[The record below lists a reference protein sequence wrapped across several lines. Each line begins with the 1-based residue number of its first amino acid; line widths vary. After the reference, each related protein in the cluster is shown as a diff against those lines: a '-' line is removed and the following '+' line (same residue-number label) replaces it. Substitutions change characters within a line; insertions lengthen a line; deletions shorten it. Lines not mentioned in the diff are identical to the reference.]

1 MMAQYESERESFQS
15 TLEQLYHE
23 SGSSDSLH
31 KIRAKGWE
39 RLLELGLPTRKTE
52 VYRYIKLR
60 SLFSENYIQSAPRTI
75 SAETIAQHIYPE
87 CQGSVLVFVNG
98 HFMPSLSQ
106 MSALP
111 PKLIISTLVEASR
124 TYSALLNNHWTKAM
138 KEETDSFVAVNAAL
152 QSDGAFLYITPKTI
166 IEQPLQILHLIDT
179 RDQPMML
186 LPRLHVFAG
195 AQSQTNIAVSHVC
208 LSGTHY
214 FINGATDVTLD
225 EAANVRLTQSTLHDS
240 PDVWHF
246 DALRVSLKRNANF
259 TSTHVTNGGQTVR
272 NDYRIALLG
281 ENSEA
286 ALNGLCMLGG
296 KREAHANVLIDHQA
310 PRCRSMQ
317 LFKGVLNDVSRSS
330 FEGKIFVRQAA
341 QKTEAFQL
349 NKNLLLGE
357 RCHADSKPNLEIF
370 ADDVKAS
377 HGATIG
383 QLDKEQLFYLTTRG
397 IPPRIAK
404 GMLVHG
410 FYQDVIEQIP
420 LLSMRNEAM
429 HKLCL
434 KS

>member
-1 MMAQYESERESFQS
+1 MMAQYESERDTFQS
-15 TLEQLYHE
+15 ILEQLYHE
-23 SGSSDSLH
+23 SGNSDPLH

-60 SLFSENYIQSAPRTI
+60 SLFSEKYTQSVPRTI
-75 SAETIAQHIYPE
+75 SKEMIAQHTYPE
-87 CQGSVLVFVNG
+87 CQDALLVFVNG

-111 PKLIISTLVEASR
+111 PKVIISTLAEAAR

-138 KEETDSFVAVNAAL
+138 KEETDSFAAINAAL
-152 QSDGAFLYITPKTI
+152 QSDGAFLYISPKTI
-166 IEQPLQILHLIDT
+166 VEQPLQILHFIDT
-179 RDQPMML
+179 QDQPMMV

-195 AQSQTNIAVSHVC
+195 AQSQININISHVF

-214 FINGATDVTLD
+214 FINGATEITLD
-225 EAANVRLTQSTLHDS
+225 EAANVRLTQSTLHHS

-272 NDYRIALLG
+272 NDYRVALLG

-286 ALNGLCMLGG
+286 SLNGLCLLEG

-310 PRCRSMQ
+310 PHCRSMQ

-397 IPPRIAK
+397 IPPRTAK

-410 FYQDVIEQIP
+410 FYQDVIGQIP
-420 LLSMRNEAM
+420 LLSMRNEARTLLS
-429 HKLCL
+429 KN
-434 KS
+434 